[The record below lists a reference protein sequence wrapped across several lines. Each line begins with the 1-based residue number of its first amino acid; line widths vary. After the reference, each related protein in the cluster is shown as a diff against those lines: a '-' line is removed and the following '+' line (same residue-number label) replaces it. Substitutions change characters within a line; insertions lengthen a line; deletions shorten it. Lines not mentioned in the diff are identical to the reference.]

1 MIAVAVFAVVY
12 WKKRGRVAFPF
23 FLLGGLSWFV
33 AIVLKSLASAPT
45 PQIIDGLRAVAPAYI
60 SEPILWL
67 FIGLLTSVTECGIS
81 LIFVYWLR
89 RMRSASWGEALGFG
103 LGFGATEALLLGIY
117 NFVLVL
123 LILTIPD
130 QLPPE
135 LLELTIGSEASLLAI
150 PVPVVERAIV
160 ILLHAF
166 SSVLII
172 FAVQTREWKWFWVS
186 FAYKTAMDTL
196 AGYFHIT
203 YGLQNLSI
211 AGIWLVE
218 LLTLPFGL
226 VGLWGLI
233 VFRDRWQ
240 SMSTAIAD
248 G

>member
-1 MIAVAVFAVVY
+1 M
-12 WKKRGRVAFPF
+12 AFPF
-23 FLLGGLSWFV
+23 FLWGGLSWFV
-33 AIVLKSLASAPT
+33 AIILKSLASAPT
-45 PQIIDGLRAVAPAYI
+45 PQIINGLRAIAPAYI

-67 FIGLLTSVTECGIS
+67 FIGLLTGVIECGVS
-81 LIFVYWLR
+81 LVIINRLK
-89 RMRSASWGEALGFG
+89 RMRSASWGEAIGFG

-123 LILTIPD
+123 LIITIPD
-130 QLPPE
+130 QMPPE
-135 LLELTIGSEASLLAI
+135 LLELTNGSEASLLAI
-150 PVPVVERAIV
+150 PIPAIERAIV
-160 ILLHAF
+160 ILLHTF

-172 FAVQTREWKWFWVS
+172 FAVQTKEWKWFWVS

-196 AGYFHIT
+196 AGYFHVT

-211 AGIWLVE
+211 TGIWLVE

-240 SMSTAIAD
+240 STATNIVV
-248 G
+248 GESC